1 MSYSLEVA
9 LSPEEAYRVLLA
21 RLASRGSSL
30 LIAREPEL
38 IVVKRCLL
46 LSEEEEDVPGWLKAT
61 VRAEIEC
68 WRGGSL
74 VSISISRSLAER
86 ILPAAGLLAS
96 AFIIASWCLNWLSYA
111 LALEAGILAFLSILL
126 ALASE
131 NAKRDCLRELREAL
145 EEGAQPSEGSWPSR
159 K

>member
-1 MSYSLEVA
+1 MGCSLEVA
-9 LSPEEAYRVLLA
+9 LPPEEAYRVLLA
-21 RLASRGSSL
+21 KLASGGSSL

-46 LSEEEEDVPGWLKAT
+46 FSEEEGVPGWLRAT
-61 VRAEIEC
+61 VRAQVER

-74 VSISISRSLAER
+74 VSISISRSPAEK
-86 ILPAAGLLAS
+86 ILPVTGLLAA
-96 AFIIASWCLNWLSYA
+96 AFIIASWCLGWLGYA

-126 ALASE
+126 AIASE

-145 EEGAQPSEGSWPSR
+145 EEGAQLSAGSWPSR